1 MVAQENSQDFI
12 LKVKRV
18 LSELGQ
24 LLAVKNK
31 AYGNSALQPIHIFFK
46 DDLPVDTMICKRI
59 DEKLTRIQNAD
70 TLRKNDVVDVM
81 GYLTLLCIQEGWF
94 DFTDLYD

>member
-18 LSELGQ
+18 LGELTS
-24 LLAVKNK
+24 LLAEKNK
-31 AYGNSALQPIHIFFK
+31 NYGNSALAPLNIFFK
-46 DDLPVDTMICKRI
+46 DDLPIDTMICKRI